1 MWGEKPFRIW
11 GTELFRVRGAEP
23 VGTEVCTEPVG
34 AATGRSLGMDVTVS
48 ELMEL
53 FLQSPL
59 VTWVSAPGSQ
69 PELVPGLLSHPPRVT
84 ADLTR
89 RGGGCGWQA
98 VRGLRGLS
106 RCSQLGSGQW
116 PGVRRCFQ
124 LWSRCSLCRTPQC
137 PSPGLWVHLSL
148 PGCWAARPGVDR
160 VDVVAVA
167 PVD

>member
-1 MWGEKPFRIW
+1 MRGEERFRMWGEKPFRIW

-69 PELVPGLLSHPPRVT
+69 PQCWCPGSSPTP
-84 ADLTR
+84 
-89 RGGGCGWQA
+89 
-98 VRGLRGLS
+98 
-106 RCSQLGSGQW
+106 LGSLQ
-116 PGVRRCFQ
+116 
-124 LWSRCSLCRTPQC
+124 T
-137 PSPGLWVHLSL
+137 
-148 PGCWAARPGVDR
+148 
-160 VDVVAVA
+160 
-167 PVD
+167 

>member
-1 MWGEKPFRIW
+1 MHRAGGRSDWTQPRDGCD
-11 GTELFRVRGAEP
+11 RVRAHGALPAEP
-23 VGTEVCTEPVG
+23 AGDLGECPWLPAPV
-34 AATGRSLGMDVTVS
+34 
-48 ELMEL
+48 
-53 FLQSPL
+53 
-59 VTWVSAPGSQ
+59 
-69 PELVPGLLSHPPRVT
+69 LVPRLLSHPPRVT
-84 ADLTR
+84 ADLTHW
-89 RGGGCGWQA
+89 GGGCGWQA

-137 PSPGLWVHLSL
+137 SSPGLWVHLSL
-148 PGCWAARPGVDR
+148 PGCWAASPGVDR